1 VIVTQLDLLTQ
12 GTEQALK
19 RREDGMALTL
29 GNDLN
34 AQYRELLLCAIE
46 VLAAKG
52 DPFSAD
58 DARAIAGDPPR
69 FTHPNVAGA
78 VFNAAARAGIIR
90 MVGVG
95 ISRRAVGH
103 GNLTRLWTG
112 TK

>member
-1 VIVTQLDLLTQ
+1 MIA
-12 GTEQALK
+12 EQTGLFTDATVEAI
-19 RREDGMALTL
+19 RRRNEGMETTL
-29 GNDLN
+29 SNDLN
-34 AQYRELLLCAIE
+34 AGYRELLLCAIE

-52 DPFSAD
+52 EPFSAD

-78 VFNAAARAGIIR
+78 CFNAAARAGIIR

-103 GNLTRLWTG
+103 GNLTRLWMG
-112 TK
+112 SK